1 VHASKASSV
10 IGALHT
16 VAARHRGLTLLVLCN
31 DKTVCDDIRKVVA
44 TRLHKDKECVGDDA
58 Q

>member
-1 VHASKASSV
+1 
-10 IGALHT
+10 GYDLDCDLHCGSC
-16 VAARHRGLTLLVLCN
+16 H

-44 TRLHKDKECVGDDA
+44 TRLRKDKEALGDDA

>member
-1 VHASKASSV
+1 
-10 IGALHT
+10 L

-44 TRLHKDKECVGDDA
+44 TRLHKDKEAVGDDA
-58 Q
+58 LCREGKLTLM